1 MSTPSHPFL
10 SGQIPSTLAN
20 CSQLFD
26 LHLENNG
33 LSGPLPTM
41 LSNLTSK
48 LSAIRVSNNSLSGG
62 IPASYGML
70 QGLALLDVGNNKLN
84 GSVPAE
90 LGNCTDLVILRADNN
105 SKASA
110 YHPSRICNGKVY
122 QSAGMADN
130 SGSSFN
136 SLTGSIPMELGKLQ
150 NLRTL
155 DLSNNHLDSNI
166 PAQLGSAAS
175 ISSLALSNN
184 ALSGGI
190 PPTLASL
197 SSLQDIYLDHNR
209 LTGPIPAQLAMQTLL
224 AAVDFSSN
232 QLTGPIPPFRS
243 TVIASFNVSDNNL
256 SGSIPMLLASNFGSS
271 SFAGNPGLCGPPLA
285 ACSIQG
291 TGGESGTSHHS
302 GLGAGAIVGI
312 VIGVIAAVFVLL
324 LLLFLLRR
332 WRNQQFKKL
341 QSEEPGKLVL
351 LPLWPADEHFTYAD
365 IVNATDNFSDKMV
378 LGRGG
383 FGKGEMLGMLRAG
396 LLCTLFRASQRP
408 DMKDVLSILQNL
420 EAFGMSTSRTE
431 FTTDS
436 SDMGSMVQETLAARP
451 SPR

>member
-1 MSTPSHPFL
+1 MGCQAHFRPCCP
-10 SGQIPSTLAN
+10 TLAAS
-20 CSQLFD
+20 SQ
-26 LHLENNG
+26 
-33 LSGPLPTM
+33 
-41 LSNLTSK
+41 
-48 LSAIRVSNNSLSGG
+48 IRVSNNHLSGG
-62 IPASYGML
+62 IPASWGML
-70 QGLALLDVGNNKLN
+70 QGLSLLDVGNNKLN

-90 LGNCTDLVILRADNN
+90 LGNCTNLVILLADNN

-110 YHPSRICNGKVY
+110 YLPARSYWQIIY
-122 QSAGMADN
+122 QPAGMADD
-130 SGSSFN
+130 SGSSLY
-136 SLTGSIPMELGKLQ
+136 SDG
-150 NLRTL
+150 R
-155 DLSNNHLDSNI
+155 
-166 PAQLGSAAS
+166 
-175 ISSLALSNN
+175 
-184 ALSGGI
+184 GGI
-190 PPTLASL
+190 PPTLANL
-197 SSLQDIYLDHNR
+197 SSLQEIYLDHNK
-209 LTGPIPAQLAMQTLL
+209 LTGPIPAQLAVQTLL

-243 TVIASFNVSDNNL
+243 TVISSFNVSMNNL
-256 SGSIPMLLASNFGSS
+256 SGSIPIVLGSNFGSS

-302 GLGAGAIVGI
+302 SLGAGAIVGI
-312 VIGVIAAVFVLL
+312 VIGVMTAVIVLL
-324 LLLFLLRR
+324 LLLFLWRR
-332 WRNQQFKKL
+332 WRSQQFEKL
-341 QSEEPGKLVL
+341 QAEEPGKLVL

-378 LGRGG
+378 LDRGG

-408 DMKDVLSILQNL
+408 DMKDVLSILENL

-451 SPR
+451 SPRLCFLVLLAI